1 MVVAGL
7 RLKTVGQITKLFV
20 CFQRSKIRVLSMSWK
35 VYLSGI
41 FGFLHE
47 LFGFLN
53 ICGFFHNLFGLL
65 PDFFA
70 WNFQVCFQRPRPR
83 VCKWAGGFI
92 SAAVHASRPAHVQ
105 PAEQASVEFAL
116 NFSLGKYKNRLS
128 PGNSSA
134 TRSRSQVLA
143 TTWSAQTSSAAGVQI
158 PPVFSKSKK
167 QGPRDPGIQQ
177 SAREVR
183 AFANSQPSGEASR
196 DKWGEPVG
204 ENFACL
210 IVWTTI

>member
-1 MVVAGL
+1 
-7 RLKTVGQITKLFV
+7 
-20 CFQRSKIRVLSMSWK
+20 MSWK

-47 LFGFLN
+47 LFGFLPDFF
-53 ICGFFHNLFGLL
+53 GFFHNLFGLL
-65 PDFFA
+65 SDFFPE
-70 WNFQVCFQRPRPR
+70 NFQVCFQRPRPR

-105 PAEQASVEFAL
+105 PAEQASVDFFLISHLA
-116 NFSLGKYKNRLS
+116 NSKTAS
-128 PGNSSA
+128 PQATLLQQGVGARFWPRPGQHKHPAWQVCKSHQSS
-134 TRSRSQVLA
+134 QN
-143 TTWSAQTSSAAGVQI
+143 
-158 PPVFSKSKK
+158 PKK

-204 ENFACL
+204 QNFACL

>member
-1 MVVAGL
+1 
-7 RLKTVGQITKLFV
+7 
-20 CFQRSKIRVLSMSWK
+20 MSWK

-41 FGFLHE
+41 FGFFHE
-47 LFGFLN
+47 LFGFLCD
-53 ICGFFHNLFGLL
+53 IFGFFHNLFGLL
-65 PDFFA
+65 PIFFFLKISRFA
-70 WNFQVCFQRPRPR
+70 FKDHGHGFVNELEGLSQQPCMQADLHMSNQLSRQVSFF
-83 VCKWAGGFI
+83 WI
-92 SAAVHASRPAHVQ
+92 SHSR
-105 PAEQASVEFAL
+105 
-116 NFSLGKYKNRLS
+116 GKYKNRLS

-183 AFANSQPSGEASR
+183 AFTNSQPSGEASR

-204 ENFACL
+204 QNFACL

>member
-1 MVVAGL
+1 
-7 RLKTVGQITKLFV
+7 
-20 CFQRSKIRVLSMSWK
+20 MSWK
-35 VYLSGI
+35 VYRSGI

-47 LFGFLN
+47 LFGFLRDFFL
-53 ICGFFHNLFGLL
+53 FFHNFL
-65 PDFFA
+65 DFFLIFFLKISRFA
-70 WNFQVCFQRPRPR
+70 FKDHGHGFVNELEGLSQQPCMQADLHMSNQLSRQVLNLL
-83 VCKWAGGFI
+83 WI
-92 SAAVHASRPAHVQ
+92 SHSR
-105 PAEQASVEFAL
+105 
-116 NFSLGKYKNRLS
+116 GKFKNRLS

-134 TRSRSQVLA
+134 TRSRRQVLA

-196 DKWGEPVG
+196 DKWGEPVQCTMG
-204 ENFACL
+204 QAQCKTGNRKISTSPL
-210 IVWTTI
+210 ILSVSKYFR